1 MSARTKA
8 RKRAMDLLY
17 AADVRS
23 CAVETVLADEQARAE
38 SQPERAVSWAYAKRI
53 VLGVQEHRD
62 EIDDLL
68 RSTSRGWRLERM
80 PALDRAILRIG
91 VWEIGWNDD
100 IPTAVAITEAVEAA
114 KTYSTD
120 DSGKFVHGVLGRI
133 GERVPSRAS
142 TVAPT
147 IDHGETEPADP
158 LG

>member
-17 AADVRS
+17 IADMR
-23 CAVETVLADEQARAE
+23 ERPLEEVLREEAARAE
-38 SQPERAVSWAYAKRI
+38 LEPERAASWRYARQI
-53 VLGVQEHRD
+53 VLGVVDRRD

-68 RSTSRGWRLERM
+68 RAHAHGWRLERM

-91 VWEIGWNDD
+91 VWELKWNEE
-100 IPTAVAITEAVEAA
+100 IPVAVAITEAVEAA

-133 GERVPSRAS
+133 GELSR
-142 TVAPT
+142 TT
-147 IDHGETEPADP
+147 GNGQEPLA
-158 LG
+158 